1 MGALD
6 SRVAIVTG
14 SGRGIGRSVALLLA
28 KQGASVVVNDLG
40 AALDGSGTDTGPAE
54 QVVEEITGAGG
65 KAIANGADISDH
77 AAAEDLVKSAI
88 SEFGRLD
95 ILVNVAG
102 ILRDRMIFNMTAE
115 EWDAVIRVHL
125 RGTFNTSKF
134 AAAHWR
140 GIRDEA
146 ANNRIINFTS
156 VSGLHGA
163 PGQPNYAA
171 AKMGIV
177 GLTYSLANSL
187 GRYGAT
193 ANAISP
199 GAATR
204 MTDSVP
210 DERRRTPDQQRLRR
224 ALPRQRR
231 PGGGLPGLRAVPV
244 HHRAGHPLGRVRG
257 LAVQQA
263 HPADPPHRQR
273 ALGRGAARRPDRAQ
287 LPRRAQA
294 GPLAAAHLASYL
306 AVPTWLGTAPWPA
319 PSHPTAGSGHARRRR
334 SRQPRAPFTPGDPPP
349 LAPGGPAA
357 LTSSTSSSS
366 DTAPIPASPGSPN
379 SGSTSTG
386 SATAWPSRPAAAGS
400 SAAMYLLPRD
410 HEATAATRQ
419 QAMEKANAMCSPVWN
434 GPEIRLGKKLRPVS
448 ARALAGGAGS
458 AASTRPGARPGCSPG
473 TWRTGW

>member
-1 MGALD
+1 M
-6 SRVAIVTG
+6 
-14 SGRGIGRSVALLLA
+14 
-28 KQGASVVVNDLG
+28 VVNDLG
-40 AALDGSGTDTGPAE
+40 AALDGSGTDTSPAQ

-102 ILRDRMIFNMTAE
+102 ILRDRMIFNMTAD

-210 DERRRTPDQQRLRR
+210 DERRRTPTTASASDERSPDNVAPVVAYLASERSRFITGQVIHSAGYEVSLYNKPTPLIRLIGNE
-224 ALPRQRR
+224 PWGEEQ
-231 PGGGLPGLRAVPV
+231 
-244 HHRAGHPLGRVRG
+244 
-257 LAVQQA
+257 
-263 HPADPPHRQR
+263 
-273 ALGRGAARRPDRAQ
+273 
-287 LPRRAQA
+287 
-294 GPLAAAHLASYL
+294 LAAQIE
-306 AVPTWLGTAPWPA
+306 
-319 PSHPTAGSGHARRRR
+319 R
-334 SRQPRAPFTPGDPPP
+334 SF
-349 LAPGGPAA
+349 PAA
-357 LTSSTSSSS
+357 LKQ
-366 DTAPIPASPGSPN
+366 D
-379 SGSTSTG
+379 
-386 SATAWPSRPAAAGS
+386 R
-400 SAAMYLLPRD
+400 
-410 HEATAATRQ
+410 
-419 QAMEKANAMCSPVWN
+419 
-434 GPEIRLGKKLRPVS
+434 
-448 ARALAGGAGS
+448 
-458 AASTRPGARPGCSPG
+458 
-473 TWRTGW
+473 